1 MYTENEHT
9 KVNVIRV
16 LVVRFKLKMSKLW
29 SF

>member
-16 LVVRFKLKMSKLW
+16 LDVRFKLKMSKLC